1 MIKISKLADYST
13 VIMNFLSAD
22 PEACFSAS
30 LIAEQ
35 VHVALPTV
43 SKVLKLLNEADLV
56 SSTRGTHGGYRLAR
70 APELIS
76 VAQVIEAIDG
86 RTGMTDCC
94 RAKNV
99 CSNDGVC
106 ELRGNWQYISQI
118 INDFLA
124 NVSLVDMA
132 KPLHAFTLRDG
143 LCRIEKMADSQ

>member
-1 MIKISKLADYST
+1 MIKISKLADYAT
-13 VIMNFLSAD
+13 LVMNFLSTQ
-22 PEACFSAS
+22 PESCFSAS
-30 LIAEQ
+30 VVAEA
-35 VHVALPTV
+35 VHLALPTV
-43 SKVLKLLNEADLV
+43 SKLLKLLHEANLL

-94 RAKNV
+94 RAKTA
-99 CSNDGVC
+99 CSQDGVC

-118 INDFLA
+118 INEFLA

-132 KPLHAFTLRDG
+132 KPLQTLAWRDG
-143 LCRIEKMADSQ
+143 LSPLKEMAESK